1 MRRALILLLLLIAPI
16 SAQEPKDQENL
27 RTTEVRY
34 PFGKYEIV
42 IRHLE
47 RIKFPTQEQIDA
59 GIRPLWFSEFLELW
73 ERGKRIGKLD
83 FEDIQPLGSKAGI
96 FLPLKQVSPGH
107 FILTKYGDY
116 DGRTIIITDNG
127 KLFNL
132 GGGTYRIFRHRYLV
146 TPRALPDIDEHGE
159 FSVFDLKENK
169 VLVTPA
175 WRDLTKDSLLRSSSD
190 WIDTI
195 RFYTAGSELFV
206 KIGGIAE
213 NSQIQGYI
221 NLFFKI
227 DLKTGKLEDAVFD
240 RRKHKEFVIDYSNL
254 DLDHSAID
262 QHSLDLCHD
271 SRPFVVQ

>member
-27 RTTEVRY
+27 RTTEARY

-73 ERGKRIGKLD
+73 ERGKCIGKLD
-83 FEDIQPLGSKAGI
+83 FADIQPLGSKAGI
-96 FLPLKQVSPGH
+96 FLPLKQVSTGH

-116 DGRTIIITDNG
+116 DGRTIIITDDG
-127 KLFNL
+127 RLLNL

-146 TPRALPDIDEHGE
+146 TPRALPDIDEHGD

-169 VLVTPA
+169 ILVAPA
-175 WRDLTKDSLLRSSSD
+175 WREITKNSLLRSSPNWTDS
-190 WIDTI
+190 I
-195 RFYTAGSELFV
+195 RFYTAGSGLFV
-206 KIGGIAE
+206 KIGVIPE
-213 NSQIQGYI
+213 NSQLPGYI

-227 DLKTGKLEDAVFD
+227 DLKTGRLEDAVFD
-240 RRKHKEFVIDYSNL
+240 KMKHKEFVIDYSNL
-254 DLDHSAID
+254 DLDKSAID
-262 QHSLDLCHD
+262 RHS
-271 SRPFVVQ
+271 

>member
-1 MRRALILLLLLIAPI
+1 MRRALILLLLLITPI
-16 SAQEPKDQENL
+16 SAQESKDQENL
-27 RTTEVRY
+27 KTTEVRY

-42 IRHLE
+42 IRHLR
-47 RIKFPTQEQIDA
+47 RIKFPTQEQINA

-96 FLPLKQVSPGH
+96 FLPLKQESPGH

-116 DGRTIIITDNG
+116 DGRTIIITDDG

-132 GGGTYRIFRHRYLV
+132 VGGTYRIFRHRYLV
-146 TPRALPDIDEHGE
+146 TPRALPDIDEQGE
-159 FSVFDLKENK
+159 FSVFDLKKNK

-175 WRDLTKDSLLRSSSD
+175 WRDLAIGSILRSLPN
-190 WIDTI
+190 WTDTL
-195 RFYTAGSELFV
+195 RFYTSGSGLFV
-206 KIGGIAE
+206 KIGVIAE
-213 NSQIQGYI
+213 SSQLPGYI

-240 RRKHKEFVIDYSNL
+240 IRKHKEFIIDYSNL
-254 DLDHSAID
+254 DLNHSAID
-262 QHSLDLCHD
+262 QHS
-271 SRPFVVQ
+271 

>member
-1 MRRALILLLLLIAPI
+1 MKSALILLLLLIAPI
-16 SAQEPKDQENL
+16 SAQEPKDQEDL

-34 PFGKYEIV
+34 PFGKYEIL
-42 IRHLE
+42 ISHLR

-59 GIRPLWFSEFLELW
+59 GIRPLWLSEFLELW

-107 FILTKYGDY
+107 FVLTKYGDY
-116 DGRTIIITDNG
+116 DGRTIIITDDG

-132 GGGTYRIFRHRYLV
+132 GGGTCRIFRHRYLV
-146 TPRALPDIDEHGE
+146 TPRALPDLDEHGE

-175 WRDLTKDSLLRSSSD
+175 WRDLTKDSLLRSSPG

-195 RFYTAGSELFV
+195 RFYTAGSGLFV

-221 NLFFKI
+221 NLFFRI
-227 DLKTGKLEDAVFD
+227 DLKKGELEGAVFD
-240 RRKHKEFVIDYSNL
+240 KRKHKEFVIDHSNL

-262 QHSLDLCHD
+262 QHS
-271 SRPFVVQ
+271 